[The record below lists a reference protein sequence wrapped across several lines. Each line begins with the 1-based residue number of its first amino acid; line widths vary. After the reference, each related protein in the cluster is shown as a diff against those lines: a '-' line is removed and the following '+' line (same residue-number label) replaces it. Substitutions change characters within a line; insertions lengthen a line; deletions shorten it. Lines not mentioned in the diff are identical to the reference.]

1 MKKMNKNK
9 HDTPSSHDR
18 PEAEREEMDEG
29 KPRVIDKRRF
39 LRLLEEDL
47 STVEPVEEPPR
58 YPSYVEELQNKLK
71 ASEARLLEYAEQ
83 VRQARQQMQSEVD
96 AIRERLRRTTAD
108 QLQQSKARFIA
119 RLLDVLDNLKRA
131 IEAGQQTRNIEG
143 LLEGIQATATLFER
157 SLEAEGVS
165 IINPRGEPFDPRFH
179 QVVETVPVEPERD
192 GVVVEVLQPGYR
204 LGEETLIRPA
214 QVRVGK
220 ARVAAS
226 DAAAESSPSTE
237 KKTTLA

>member
-1 MKKMNKNK
+1 MNTDREK
-9 HDTPSSHDR
+9 HETLRSHTR
-18 PEAEREEMDEG
+18 PDGDREEVDEG
-29 KPRVIDKRRF
+29 KPRVVDKRRF

-47 STVEPVEEPPR
+47 STVEPVEEQPR

-96 AIRERLRRTTAD
+96 AIRERLRRTMAD
-108 QLQQSKARFIA
+108 QLHQSKAQFIA

-131 IEAGQQTRNIEG
+131 IEAGQQTRNVEG
-143 LLEGIQATATLFER
+143 LLEGIRATAALFER
-157 SLEAEGVS
+157 HLEAEGVS
-165 IINPRGEPFDPRFH
+165 IINPLGEPFDPRFH
-179 QVVETVPVEPERD
+179 HVVETVPVEPERD
-192 GVVVEVLQPGYR
+192 GMVIEVLQPGYR
-204 LGEETLIRPA
+204 LGEDTLIRPA

-220 ARVAAS
+220 ARATAP
-226 DAAAESSPSTE
+226 DAAESPPPAE